1 MPTLIDTHC
10 HLLPGLD
17 DGPRNMSAALRM
29 AWMAVEDGV
38 RTVVATPHQLGMF
51 ARNDT
56 QRIEQRADELRR
68 VLKTEDAPLRIVTG
82 AEVRLDPDL
91 AGKLR
96 RGEATAIGHGRY
108 VLVELPPEVYVPI
121 ERLLVDHSRRAAA
134 DLAGMGRQI
143 VLAHPERHPAILAR
157 PQILP
162 PLIEAGCIVQ
172 ITAGSLLGAFGLE
185 VRRFAETLLAR
196 GQVHLVASD
205 AHSAVR
211 RRPVLG
217 QAFHYLCRIAGR
229 RTAETLCATN
239 PAALIEGADLELP
252 TPGRKSALRA
262 LWTAWSKAG

>member
-17 DGPRNMSAALRM
+17 DGPKNMSAALRM

-51 ARNDT
+51 ARNNT
-56 QRIEQRADELRR
+56 QRIEQQAAELRR
-68 VLKTEDAPLRIVTG
+68 VLETEDAPLRIVTG
-82 AEVRLDPDL
+82 AEVRVDPDL

-96 RGEATAIGHGRY
+96 RGEATAIGQGRY

-121 ERLLVDHSRRAAA
+121 ERLLV

-157 PQILP
+157 PQMLA

-252 TPGRKSALRA
+252 TPGQKSALRA